1 MVQVEKMMGAG
12 IILMA
17 FDGKIPMI
25 LGLIGDSYYRQKY
38 NAIYDL
44 PKGTEDPFE
53 STISCALR
61 ETFEETGFEILE
73 SELIAGPFV
82 ESFLTM
88 WLAQIPIST
97 TITIGKNPVSGKF
110 EHDGYHWLDEQQ
122 ALQDVYPYLLP
133 FVKWAFQNV

>member
-1 MVQVEKMMGAG
+1 MMGAG

-25 LGLIGDSYYRQKY
+25 LGLIGDSDYRQKH

-44 PKGTEDPFE
+44 PKGTEDPYE
-53 STISCALR
+53 SAINCALR

-88 WLAQIPIST
+88 WLAVIPIST
-97 TITIGKNPVSGKF
+97 PITIGKNPVSGKF
-110 EHDGYHWLDEQQ
+110 EHDGYHWLDKQQ
-122 ALQDVYPYLLP
+122 ALQDVYPYLVP
-133 FVKWAFQNV
+133 FVQWAFQNV